1 MWAVIHGLKTITL
14 PHDNY
19 PMKKSWMSGP
29 LLMAATCWLT
39 ACEDHRDSPN
49 ALFPERINFVS
60 ERLYPEGTAYSS
72 QLAKF
77 LVTSIPFG
85 KIGTVDTDGRYAD
98 LLTAP
103 ELIAA
108 IGMKVAGDRVFVCN
122 SDQGRS
128 VRSTPATT
136 RQTAELLVFN
146 LRTGAL
152 ERRTDLDALL
162 PAAEPNFANDVTLA
176 PDGTAYVTDS
186 FSPVIYKVAPD
197 GTASILA
204 RDNVRFANPGFGL
217 NGIAYNVGGYL
228 IVANT
233 GQGKIYKV
241 DLRNGNAISE
251 VTGMGALPGDG
262 LTFLNGDLYVVTGGN
277 RVAQVRSTDNFLTAS
292 VVKFDADGYVGATT
306 SVAVNNQIYT
316 LNARIGQNGN
326 DRDFSIQRFR

>member
-1 MWAVIHGLKTITL
+1 MKTTYVSCSLLLASLGLI
-14 PHDNY
+14 
-19 PMKKSWMSGP
+19 
-29 LLMAATCWLT
+29 

-49 ALFPERINFVS
+49 APFPERIEFVAD
-60 ERLYPEGTAYSS
+60 RQYPEGIAYSA

-77 LVTSIPFG
+77 LVTSIPLG

-103 ELIAA
+103 ELIAG
-108 IGMKVAGDRVFVCN
+108 IGMKVAGNRVFVCN

-146 LRTGAL
+146 LTTGAL
-152 ERRTDLDALL
+152 ERRTDLDALI
-162 PAAEPNFANDVTLA
+162 PAADENFANDVTLA

-197 GTASILA
+197 GTASVLVRDAA
-204 RDNVRFANPGFGL
+204 RLGSTGFGL
-217 NGIAYNVGGYL
+217 NGIVYHPNNYL
-228 IVANT
+228 IVANA
-233 GQGKIYKV
+233 GQGKLYKV
-241 DLRNGNAISE
+241 DLANANAITEIVVANTSP
-251 VTGMGALPGDG
+251 TANSLPGDG
-262 LTFLNGDLYVVTGGN
+262 LTLFNNDLYVVTGGS
-277 RVAQVRSTDNFLTAS
+277 RVAQVRTTDNWQTAS
-292 VVKFDADGYVGATT
+292 VVKYDATGYVGATT
-306 SVAVNNQIYT
+306 SVAVNNQVYT

>member
-1 MWAVIHGLKTITL
+1 ML
-14 PHDNY
+14 DNY
-19 PMKKSWMSGP
+19 LMKKSRMTGT
-29 LLMAATCWLT
+29 LLVAVACCLT

-49 ALFPERINFVS
+49 APFPERINFVA
-60 ERLYPEGTAYSS
+60 ERQYPEGIAYSA

-77 LVTSIPFG
+77 LVTSIPLG

-103 ELIAA
+103 ELIAG
-108 IGMKVAGDRVFVCN
+108 IGMKVAGDLVFVCN

-128 VRSTPATT
+128 IRSTPATT

-146 LRTGAL
+146 LNTRQL
-152 ERRTDLDALL
+152 VRRTDLDALL
-162 PAAEPNFANDVTLA
+162 PADDPNFANDVTLA

-197 GTASILA
+197 GTASILL
-204 RDNVRFANPGFGL
+204 RDDVRFSNPGFGL
-217 NGIAYNVGGYL
+217 NGILYHPNGYL

-233 GQGKIYKV
+233 GQRNLYKV
-241 DLRNGNAISE
+241 DLQNGNAVSE
-251 VTGMGALPGDG
+251 ITGTGPLPGDG
-262 LTFLNGDLYVVTGGN
+262 LSLLNGDLYVVTGGS
-277 RVAQVRSTDNFLTAS
+277 RVAQVRSSDNFRTAS
-292 VVKFDADGYVGATT
+292 IVKFDTDVYTGATT